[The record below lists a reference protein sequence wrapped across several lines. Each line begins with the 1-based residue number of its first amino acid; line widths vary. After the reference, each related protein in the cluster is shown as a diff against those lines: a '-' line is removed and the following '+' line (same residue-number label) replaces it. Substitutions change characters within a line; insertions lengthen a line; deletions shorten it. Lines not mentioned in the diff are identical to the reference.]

1 MSKPQLKIE
10 PRVSHLAAV
19 QPGAESASAK
29 TASTAL
35 LVVAFAAV
43 YLIWGSTYLAIKY
56 AIGTLPPFLM
66 AGSRFLIAGS
76 MLFTWARIRGA
87 RPGGQKPFQ
96 AWRRAFVIGALLLLG
111 GNGGV
116 TWAERYL
123 SSGLAALLVAS
134 EPLWV
139 VMWNWISGGSR
150 PNAKASLGLI
160 TGLAGVGL
168 LVSGGFGASQ
178 ASTTMSLLGA
188 GAVIIATMSWAGGSV
203 YSIHRPV
210 QASAPLASGMQMLSG
225 GACLLLLGLFTGEFS
240 RLDLKQASWL
250 SLGALL
256 YLIVFGS
263 IVAFTAYS
271 YLLRNVSP
279 ARAATYAYVNP
290 VVAVLLGWA
299 LANEP
304 VTPRMVIAAA
314 VIVASVVLITTY
326 GKERGKEKGA
336 EVSVRGPDPSPD
348 TDPCPTHPCA

>member
-1 MSKPQLKIE
+1 MSKPKLKLEPGTPQLSL
-10 PRVSHLAAV
+10 VTDDN
-19 QPGAESASAK
+19 ASSSK
-29 TASTAL
+29 PASTVL
-35 LVVAFAAV
+35 IVLSFVAV
-43 YLIWGSTYLAIKY
+43 YVIWGSTYLAIKY

-66 AGSRFLIAGS
+66 AGTRFLFAGAI
-76 MLFTWARIRGA
+76 LFTWARLRGA
-87 RPGGQKPFQ
+87 STQGQKSSQ
-96 AWRRAFVIGALLLLG
+96 QWRRAFIIGALLLLG

-134 EPLWV
+134 EPLWI

-160 TGLAGVGL
+160 TGLAGVAL
-168 LVSGGFGASQ
+168 LVSGGFGEGQ
-178 ASTTMSLLGA
+178 ASTTMSFIGA
-188 GAVIIATMSWAGGSV
+188 GVVILASMAWAGGSV

-210 QASAPLASGMQMLSG
+210 QASAPLASGMQMLCG

-240 RLDLKQASWL
+240 RLDLRNASWL
-250 SLGALL
+250 SLGAFL

-279 ARAATYAYVNP
+279 SRSATYAYVNP

-299 LANEP
+299 IASEP
-304 VTPRMVIAAA
+304 VTPRVVLAAA
-314 VIVASVVLITTY
+314 IIVASVVLITTY
-326 GKERGKEKGA
+326 GKERSKDE
-336 EVSVRGPDPSPD
+336 GPAAAAKPDQISDD